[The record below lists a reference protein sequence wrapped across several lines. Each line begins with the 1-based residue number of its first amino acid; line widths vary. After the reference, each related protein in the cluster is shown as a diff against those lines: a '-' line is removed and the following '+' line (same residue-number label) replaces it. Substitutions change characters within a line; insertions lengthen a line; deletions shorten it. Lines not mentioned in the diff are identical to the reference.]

1 MKYKRIVFKV
11 GTSSITHSDGSLS
24 RGKIQTIACQLAAL
38 HHAGHELVLVSSGAV
53 AAGFGA
59 LGFKKRPVKIADKQ
73 ASAAVGQGLL
83 MEEYTANLSSDGIVS
98 AQILLSRADFA
109 DKRRYQN
116 AGGALSVLLQRRA
129 VPIINE
135 NDTVSVEELKIG
147 DNDTLSAQV
156 AAMIQADLLVLLT
169 DIDGLYTG
177 NPNSNPDAVRLDKI
191 EHINHEII
199 EMAGGSGSANGT
211 GGMLTKIK
219 AATIATES
227 SVPVYIC
234 SSLKPDALAEAA
246 EHQADGSF
254 FVPRAKGLRTQKQ
267 WLAFYSESRGS
278 VYVDEGAEHALSE
291 QGKSLLMSG
300 IAGIEGHFSRMDTVT
315 VYSKATK
322 QPLGKGRVLF
332 GSAAAEDLLKS
343 RKAKGVFIH
352 RDDWISI
359 TPEIRLLL
367 TEF

>member
-11 GTSSITHSDGSLS
+11 GTSSITRSDGSLS
-24 RGKIQTIACQLAAL
+24 RGKIQTITRQLAAL

-129 VPIINE
+129 IPIINE

-156 AAMIQADLLVLLT
+156 AAMIQADVYLFLTQTRFIGRSRRTSGGRLVFRPPCQRFADT
-169 DIDGLYTG
+169 E
-177 NPNSNPDAVRLDKI
+177 A
-191 EHINHEII
+191 
-199 EMAGGSGSANGT
+199 MAG
-211 GGMLTKIK
+211 
-219 AATIATES
+219 
-227 SVPVYIC
+227 
-234 SSLKPDALAEAA
+234 
-246 EHQADGSF
+246 
-254 FVPRAKGLRTQKQ
+254 
-267 WLAFYSESRGS
+267 
-278 VYVDEGAEHALSE
+278 
-291 QGKSLLMSG
+291 
-300 IAGIEGHFSRMDTVT
+300 
-315 VYSKATK
+315 
-322 QPLGKGRVLF
+322 VLF
-332 GSAAAEDLLKS
+332 
-343 RKAKGVFIH
+343 RKPGQRLCGRRCGTRFVRTREKPADVGHCRNRRAFFPYGH
-352 RDDWISI
+352 RNRVQQGNQ
-359 TPEIRLLL
+359 TAPGQRARPFRLRRRRRPAQIA
-367 TEF
+367 

>member
-11 GTSSITHSDGSLS
+11 GTSSITRSDGSLS
-24 RGKIQTIACQLAAL
+24 RGKIQTITRQLAAL
-38 HHAGHELVLVSSGAV
+38 HRAGHELVLVSSGAV

-129 VPIINE
+129 IPIINE

-169 DIDGLYTG
+169 DIDDLYTG

-199 EMAGGSGSANGT
+199 KMAGGSGSANGT

-219 AATIATES
+219 AATIAAES
-227 SVPVYIC
+227 DS
-234 SSLKPDALAEAA
+234 LAEAA

-291 QGKSLLMSG
+291 QGK
-300 IAGIEGHFSRMDTVT
+300 AC
-315 VYSKATK
+315 
-322 QPLGKGRVLF
+322 
-332 GSAAAEDLLKS
+332 
-343 RKAKGVFIH
+343 
-352 RDDWISI
+352 
-359 TPEIRLLL
+359 
-367 TEF
+367 

>member
-1 MKYKRIVFKV
+1 
-11 GTSSITHSDGSLS
+11 
-24 RGKIQTIACQLAAL
+24 
-38 HHAGHELVLVSSGAV
+38 
-53 AAGFGA
+53 
-59 LGFKKRPVKIADKQ
+59 
-73 ASAAVGQGLL
+73 
-83 MEEYTANLSSDGIVS
+83 
-98 AQILLSRADFA
+98 
-109 DKRRYQN
+109 
-116 AGGALSVLLQRRA
+116 
-129 VPIINE
+129 
-135 NDTVSVEELKIG
+135 
-147 DNDTLSAQV
+147 
-156 AAMIQADLLVLLT
+156 
-169 DIDGLYTG
+169 
-177 NPNSNPDAVRLDKI
+177 
-191 EHINHEII
+191 
-199 EMAGGSGSANGT
+199 
-211 GGMLTKIK
+211 
-219 AATIATES
+219 
-227 SVPVYIC
+227 VYIC

>member
-24 RGKIQTIACQLAAL
+24 RGKIQTITRQLAAL

-219 AATIATES
+219 AATIAAES
-227 SVPVYIC
+227 GVPVYIC

-246 EHQADGSF
+246 EHQA
-254 FVPRAKGLRTQKQ
+254 
-267 WLAFYSESRGS
+267 
-278 VYVDEGAEHALSE
+278 
-291 QGKSLLMSG
+291 
-300 IAGIEGHFSRMDTVT
+300 
-315 VYSKATK
+315 
-322 QPLGKGRVLF
+322 
-332 GSAAAEDLLKS
+332 
-343 RKAKGVFIH
+343 
-352 RDDWISI
+352 
-359 TPEIRLLL
+359 
-367 TEF
+367 

>member
-11 GTSSITHSDGSLS
+11 GTSSLTCPDGTLS
-24 RGKIQTIACQLAAL
+24 RGKIQALTRQLAAL
-38 HHAGHELVLVSSGAV
+38 HRAGHETVLVSSGAV

-83 MEEYTANLSSDGIVS
+83 MEEYTACLSSDGIVS
-98 AQILLSRADFA
+98 AQILLNRADFS

-116 AGGALSVLLQRRA
+116 AAAALSVLLQRRA

-199 EMAGGSGSANGT
+199 AMAGGAGSANGT

-227 SVPVYIC
+227 GVPVYIC
-234 SSLKPDALAEAA
+234 SSLKDNALAEAA
-246 EHQADGSF
+246 GHQADGSF

-267 WLAFYSESRGS
+267 WLAFYSESRGG

-300 IAGIEGHFSRMDTVT
+300 VAGIEGHFSRMDTVT
-315 VYSKATK
+315 VYSNATK